1 MNDYALARLLHSEYQ
16 NNYSSPDVNENVQ
29 FTRGIKFVSVIAGL
43 PLAIYFISAVL
54 N

>member
-16 NNYSSPDVNENVQ
+16 NNYSSPVVNENVQ
-29 FTRGIKFVSVIAGL
+29 FTRGIKFVSIIAAL
-43 PLAIYFISAVL
+43 PLAIYIVSSIF